1 MILYGNEVAK
11 AIDEKSMALAKI
23 NKPVLAIVRVGNKP
37 SDLSY
42 ERGLMKRCEKIG
54 VEVRNVI
61 MDEKVSKEQFYSK
74 LDSLNQDTEIHGI
87 LIFRPLPV
95 YLDNEKAR
103 NYISSS
109 KDVDGCTNE
118 SLAGVFTNTKVGY
131 APCTAQ
137 AVMECLDH
145 YDIDVTSKNVVIV
158 GRSLVVGKPLSM
170 MMCSKNATV
179 TLCHTKTKDLKE
191 ITKKAEIVVVA
202 TGQMESMDDTYFSKG
217 QTVLDV
223 GINYNEIKQKLC
235 GDILYEKVEPV
246 VDNITPV
253 PKGIGS
259 ITNSILVY
267 HVCQAANQN

>member
-87 LIFRPLPV
+87 LIFRPLPA

-131 APCTAQ
+131 APCTTQ

-217 QTVLDV
+217 QTVIDV